1 MDLKWLVHRNPQM
14 VQLVLTHSQMVTGHL
29 RKRKKKKKNKK
40 KHWIHLGF
48 FKRTAAWN
56 TTKHS
61 LFAKTST
68 GLLQFCSQMMTFDNT
83 FRRWKLSIASSLAV
97 SHMPFPLE
105 MQFDEW
111 NMGTIWTFEVPLNS
125 DHPNPVRNR
134 PESETN
140 TRRLSLRQ
148 TRGDPK
154 MGRCHLFFLERLK
167 RVGALEKAH
176 RDTRQVLAAQTAEL
190 FRRRDARL
198 RRWQSSRGRAA
209 NHQPL

>member
-1 MDLKWLVHRNPQM
+1 MRQLLLRRRRSCSCAAAAARCLGRHTGSFLVWVRDSKRPWVKSPVTPSEHPNSPTKIGSKMDLKWRKPPNGTIGFDPQPN
-14 VQLVLTHSQMVTGHL
+14 GHWAPQ
-29 RKRKKKKKNKK
+29 KRIS
-40 KHWIHLGF
+40 HWIHFGF

-68 GLLQFCSQMMTFDNT
+68 GLLQFCSQMMTFDNA

-140 TRRLSLRQ
+140 TRSLSLRQ

-154 MGRCHLFFLERLK
+154 MAGVTCF
-167 RVGALEKAH
+167 
-176 RDTRQVLAAQTAEL
+176 
-190 FRRRDARL
+190 
-198 RRWQSSRGRAA
+198 S
-209 NHQPL
+209 